1 MSENHSGKPA
11 MRSFWSTMG
20 AIAWS
25 FVGLRRRSDFEQD
38 VGRLNPLYVIAG
50 ALIGTAVFIG
60 ILLAIVQ
67 SVVS

>member
-1 MSENHSGKPA
+1 MSHKHSEKPA

-38 VGRLNPLYVIAG
+38 VGRMNPLYVIVA
-50 ALIGTAVFIG
+50 ALIGAGAFIA
-60 ILLAIVQ
+60 ILLAFARTAA
-67 SVVS
+67 S